1 MKTHLLTLCART
13 SGPSLYYVDGKR
25 VTRDRFDD
33 FRDYGR
39 ACCFLTT
46 RTKYGYRH
54 THTVTK

>member
-1 MKTHLLTLCART
+1 MKTYQLALCARNN
-13 SGPSLYYVDGKR
+13 GPSLYYVDGKR
-25 VTRDRFDD
+25 VARQKFDD
-33 FRDYGR
+33 IRDNGR